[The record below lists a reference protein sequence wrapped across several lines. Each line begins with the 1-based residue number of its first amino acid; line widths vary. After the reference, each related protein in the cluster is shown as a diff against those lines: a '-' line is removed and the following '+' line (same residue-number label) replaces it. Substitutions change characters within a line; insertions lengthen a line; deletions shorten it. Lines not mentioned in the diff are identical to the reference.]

1 MSNLSYLLF
10 LSYLISI
17 YLTCYNVFLQFL
29 YYRRKIKRLRETV
42 VSIYAMLSFRALER
56 SNNPFIESIVEFCVS
71 KNQKRSSLCGLDWN
85 ENPGKGLRHLK
96 NVSLS

>member
-1 MSNLSYLLF
+1 
-10 LSYLISI
+10 
-17 YLTCYNVFLQFL
+17 
-29 YYRRKIKRLRETV
+29 
-42 VSIYAMLSFRALER
+42 MLSFRALER

-85 ENPGKGLRHLK
+85 ENPGKRLRQLK